1 MVDMVRK
8 QILPAVGR
16 YEQSLV
22 ETALGK
28 RQLNSG
34 LPCARE
40 TKTVEVLSGAADAME
55 LDASELEKLLENA
68 HEISDV
74 TEQAKLLK
82 EKVLPQMEKRRAVH
96 RGRIL
101 AVPVLYKT
109 VVQRIKFALSIR
121 PSKKPDRIYSCRAF
135 YCFFKMRKSAEV
147 LKGMLHEQTDWN
159 PVMSVL

>member
-40 TKTVEVLSGAADAME
+40 TKTVGVLSGAADAME

-82 EKVLPQMEKRRAVH
+82 EKVLPQMEKLRADAD
-96 RGRIL
+96 L
-101 AVPVLYKT
+101 AERFTAEEYWPFPSYTKLLY
-109 VVQRIKFALSIR
+109 S
-121 PSKKPDRIYSCRAF
+121 
-135 YCFFKMRKSAEV
+135 E
-147 LKGMLHEQTDWN
+147 
-159 PVMSVL
+159 

>member
-1 MVDMVRK
+1 MVGMVRK

-82 EKVLPQMEKRRAVH
+82 EKVLPQMEKLRADAD
-96 RGRIL
+96 L
-101 AVPVLYKT
+101 AERFTAEEYWPFPSYTKLLY
-109 VVQRIKFALSIR
+109 S
-121 PSKKPDRIYSCRAF
+121 
-135 YCFFKMRKSAEV
+135 E
-147 LKGMLHEQTDWN
+147 
-159 PVMSVL
+159 